1 MMDDIK
7 IIEMLM
13 SIVGVLILFALGLVG
28 YIWRDTREILENF
41 KEIYHKDRRETLG
54 FLGRLDKQ
62 IALLEQK
69 VL

>member
-1 MMDDIK
+1 MDDIK
-7 IIEMLM
+7 IIEMLV

-28 YIWRDTREILENF
+28 YIWRDTHEILENF